1 MIRACD
7 VFPARNV
14 ADAAMNDQGESNG
27 ESNGENNAGWR
38 GADERARFARGQD
51 RL

>member
-14 ADAAMNDQGESNG
+14 ADAAMNDQGGN
-27 ESNGENNAGWR
+27 NVQNNAGWR
-38 GADERARFARGQD
+38 DGDGRARFAGRRD